1 MRYIQSV
8 STVIFPKFCPQKR
21 HTVKCFLGWITNHF
35 GLFGL
40 RKAKHYP
47 RMNVQN

>member
-1 MRYIQSV
+1 MF

-21 HTVKCFLGWITNHF
+21 HTVKCFPSWIIKHF
-35 GLFGL
+35 GLLGL

-47 RMNVQN
+47 RINVQI